1 MGDIAISTQGL
12 SKQYRIGRSRHLTM
26 YELLAERIERLFR
39 TPAEHRSVTNTIWA
53 LKDVD
58 LEVKKGET
66 VGIIGRNGSGKSTLL
81 KILSRVTDPTKGRAV
96 IYGRLCSLLEVGTGF
111 HPELTGRENI
121 YLSGAILGMKKG
133 EIARKFDE
141 IVHFAEIERFIDTPV
156 KHYSSGMY
164 VRLGFSVAAH
174 MEPEILI
181 VDEVLAVGDGRFQKK
196 CMTKMRDVGRHGQT
210 ILFVSHDM
218 SAISRLCKRAILL
231 DEGKIVRDGLAHDVV
246 SQYLNPEDGTRA
258 ERIWRDTTK
267 APGNDVARLRALRI
281 RTEEGRIAD
290 VIDIRRPVSIEMEYD
305 VLLPGHIISVYYDF
319 YNDQGVHVFSV
330 ADLDPAWRRRRRP
343 AGCYVS
349 TAWIPGNF
357 LSEGTLFVGV
367 GLATM
372 EPSVTQFHEPN
383 AVAFQVVDTLDGDS
397 ARGDWLGP
405 WGGAVRPAL
414 KWRTDLKSS

>member
-1 MGDIAISTQGL
+1 MGDTAISTQGL
-12 SKQYRIGRSRHLTM
+12 SKQYRIGRSRHDTVSD
-26 YELLAERIERLFR
+26 LLAEGVERLSR
-39 TPAEHRSVTNTIWA
+39 SHAEQCPVTNTIWA
-53 LKDVD
+53 LNDVS
-58 LEVKKGET
+58 LEIKKGET

-81 KILSRVTDPTKGRAV
+81 KILSRVTEPTKGRAV

-111 HPELTGRENI
+111 HPELTGRDNI
-121 YLSGAILGMKKG
+121 YLSGAILGMKYA

-141 IVHFAEIERFIDTPV
+141 IVNFSEMEKFIDTPV

-181 VDEVLAVGDGRFQKK
+181 VDEVLAVGDGSFQKK
-196 CMTKMRDVGRHGQT
+196 CMNKMRDVGQHGQT
-210 ILFVSHDM
+210 IILVSHDM

-231 DEGKIVRDGLAHDVV
+231 DEGKVLREGLAHDVV
-246 SQYLNPEDGTRA
+246 SQYLNPEDSTRA
-258 ERIWRDTTK
+258 ERIWHDATK
-267 APGNDVARLRALRI
+267 APGNDVARLHALRV
-281 RTEEGRIAD
+281 RTEDGVVAD

-319 YNDQGVHVFSV
+319 YNDQGVHVFSA

-372 EPSVTQFHEPN
+372 EPSVTQFCEPN
-383 AVAFQVVDTLDGDS
+383 AVAFQVIDTLDGDS

-414 KWRTDLKSS
+414 KWRTHLRS